1 MYVSGSSDGS
11 IKVWDG
17 ASNKCSL
24 SFNRAHEGE
33 EICSVLFS
41 KNGKVHCSF
50 IGFNVM
56 WGVGAQVFLLTVR
69 LVERQGLCCQVVG
82 TVHVEMF
89 DSLHWSGSNRQ
100 AAVSQ
105 HSSVQPHRRLRY
117 DCVLTPTSHL
127 LSCLNISPSSF
138 CSIQYFSPMRKPSRC
153 VVGIRETA
161 SVSDSSI

>member
-56 WGVGAQVFLLTVR
+56 
-69 LVERQGLCCQVVG
+69 
-82 TVHVEMF
+82 
-89 DSLHWSGSNRQ
+89 
-100 AAVSQ
+100 
-105 HSSVQPHRRLRY
+105 
-117 DCVLTPTSHL
+117 
-127 LSCLNISPSSF
+127 
-138 CSIQYFSPMRKPSRC
+138 
-153 VVGIRETA
+153 
-161 SVSDSSI
+161 